1 MSDSEQPI
9 LRDGDLVLRGWRAS
23 DVEATRHLHDD
34 VIATWFGFLTSVPS
48 AEEHSAWVERTRRE
62 WADGAAKATFLCEWN
77 GEPVGSVDV
86 RRVEHGVG
94 VLSWAI
100 YAPYREKGLAS
111 RAVRLLIRFAFDELG
126 LERVEAHVNP
136 LNRASLRVAH
146 RAGMRREGLMRGN
159 TVLEGERHDSI
170 VLGRLRDDPEPHTR
184 EGFIGILN
192 STLPTKR
199 AIAQGVLRNA
209 DGEVL
214 LCELTYKSE
223 WDLPGGVVD
232 PHESPSECLV
242 REVREELGLDVRP
255 QGLLAVN
262 WLPPWRGWTD
272 ATVFVFDLGTAPADL
287 SERTELQPREI
298 RALHWC
304 GEEELEERV
313 APYNQRLLAFLST
326 HSGPTAY
333 LEDGLPAL

>member
-1 MSDSEQPI
+1 MSAPQPT
-9 LRDGDLVLRGWRAS
+9 LRDGDLVLRPWRAA
-23 DVEATRHLHDD
+23 DVEATRQLHDE
-34 VIATWFGFLTSVPS
+34 VMAQWFGLPATVPS
-48 AEEHSAWVERTRRE
+48 AEDHAAWVEQTQRE
-62 WADGAAKATFLCEWN
+62 WADGPAKATFLCEWN
-77 GEPVGSVDV
+77 GQPVGSVDV
-86 RRVEHGVG
+86 RLSGQGVG
-94 VLSWAI
+94 VLSWVT
-100 YAPYREKGLAS
+100 YAPYREKGLAA
-111 RAVRLLIRFAFDELG
+111 RAVRLLVRFAFDELR
-126 LERVEAHVNP
+126 LDRVEAHVNP

-146 RAGMRREGLMRGN
+146 RAGLRREGLLRGN
-159 TVLEGERHDSI
+159 AILEGERHDSV
-170 VLGRLRDDPEPHTR
+170 VLGRLCGDPEPHTR

-209 DGEVL
+209 RGEVL
-214 LCELTYKSE
+214 LCELTYKAE

-232 PHESPSECLV
+232 PAESPAECLV
-242 REVREELGLDVRP
+242 REVREELGLDVAP

-272 ATVFVFDLGTAPADL
+272 ATVFVFDLGQAPDEL
-287 SERTELQPREI
+287 SGLAVLQAREI